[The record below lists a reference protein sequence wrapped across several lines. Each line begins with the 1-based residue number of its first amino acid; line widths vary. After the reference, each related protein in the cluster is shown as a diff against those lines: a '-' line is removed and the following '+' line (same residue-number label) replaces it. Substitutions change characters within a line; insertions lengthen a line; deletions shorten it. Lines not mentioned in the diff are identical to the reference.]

1 MASEQIPVAQWD
13 RGSAMAAVR
22 SVNIDTA
29 VFEVGNLASLADAET
44 TLVKLKNIET
54 RSDWPLPAREAA
66 IHQFTRSLAELPRD
80 AVAVEIMQ
88 HLHNYQAQTLVP
100 HEDHGDA
107 LIPLFNIRGAAAGVE
122 NSWQRAEFGAEAGAL
137 LETDPRSLVS
147 VYAQSTN
154 HNQASAYRDALRQAD
169 LNDVVVV
176 QETVLESI
184 EEKSKLT
191 SLLGVTTLRTA
202 NTIAVQM
209 LLKNGRGAA
218 VSPALVQLGERLQRP
233 DIASLL
239 EFAIEQAPAS
249 NATLAIA
256 AWWPRLKRFQNN
268 RISKPSSIYRKLPK
282 VTQTLH
288 NARKWHW
295 ISTGAGRR
303 THDPV
308 GHFNAGSNPAFQRT
322 AGRTGINRMGGKQN
336 SRRT

>member
-13 RGSAMAAVR
+13 RGSDMAAVR

-122 NSWQRAEFGAEAGAL
+122 NSWQRAEFGAEAEAL

-256 AWWPRLKRFQNN
+256 AWWPRLKHEAVSRDLLVGLLADPELGSSAALALSKQPDIQTIKHLQEIAEGDSDAAQRAQMALDFN
-268 RISKPSSIYRKLPK
+268 RSGE
-282 VTQTLH
+282 
-288 NARKWHW
+288 A
-295 ISTGAGRR
+295 
-303 THDPV
+303 
-308 GHFNAGSNPAFQRT
+308 NP
-322 AGRTGINRMGGKQN
+322 
-336 SRRT
+336 